1 MRFAVIY
8 LRCETTLAGL
18 RNEYGITTDAQA
30 AGQAIAERNR
40 EASEAFQQHLLP
52 RTSALLG
59 HARTALALMP
69 PADHHCGWKLLLDDL
84 ALAAAQIRRTLDATP
99 ANVDERTI
107 RTRDAKLWPYLST
120 WADHG
125 YIVRDLA
132 DQHRTPTPGTA
143 LSADEQQQWTVCARS
158 ARARGML
165 DVFDSWYDA
174 AGRLITLAYLD
185 DEDATILALAG
196 DLDGPDV
203 QVLGRYDTEYGAGQA
218 SPPQVPAGVL
228 VPRASHSTGSDMA
241 VEVSVKALTSGVI
254 KARHSGEVAEALL
267 VAVDHNLHAPGP
279 LARLN
284 ELVGAAAHFADA
296 LETRQGHR
304 LAGRLTWLTRQ
315 LDTFAHELQGT
326 ADELASLAGVLP
338 PHHVASPRH
347 LSAHGQ
353 SALGTA
359 PPAGPAP
366 STSTAPAARR

>member
-1 MRFAVIY
+1 MRFAVIH

-18 RNEYGITTDAQA
+18 RNEYGITTDARA

-40 EASEAFQQHLLP
+40 ETFEAFQQHLLP
-52 RTSALLG
+52 HTSALLG

-69 PADHHCGWKLLLDDL
+69 PAGRHGGWELLLDDL

-99 ANVDERTI
+99 ADTDERTI
-107 RTRDAKLWPYLST
+107 RARDAKLWPYLRT

-132 DQHRTPTPGTA
+132 DQHRTPIPGTA
-143 LSADEQQQWTVCARS
+143 LSADERQQWTVRARS
-158 ARARGML
+158 ARARGIL

-185 DEDATILALAG
+185 DEDTTVLALAG

-203 QVLGRYDTEYGAGQA
+203 QLLGRYDTEYEAGQA

-228 VPRASHSTGSDMA
+228 VPLASHSTDSDMA

-254 KARHSGEVAEALL
+254 KARHSCEVAEALL
-267 VAVDHNLHAPGP
+267 GAVDHNVHAPGP
-279 LARLN
+279 LAHLN

-296 LETRQGHR
+296 LETRHGHR

-315 LDTFAHELQGT
+315 LDTITHELQET
-326 ADELASLAGVLP
+326 ADDLSSLAGVLP

-347 LSAHGQ
+347 LSARGQ
-353 SALGTA
+353 PALGTA

-366 STSTAPAARR
+366 STSTARTARR